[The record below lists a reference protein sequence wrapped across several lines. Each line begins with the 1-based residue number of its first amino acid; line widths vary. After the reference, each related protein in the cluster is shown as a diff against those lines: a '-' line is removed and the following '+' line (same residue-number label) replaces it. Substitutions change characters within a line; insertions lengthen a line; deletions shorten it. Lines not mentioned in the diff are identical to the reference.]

1 MNSTK
6 PHIIGALQAIS
17 VVTNTWAQSIRFYT
31 DGLGYQILEEGQLSA
46 IQKTTFGTQLGKYVL
61 LGHAEGSV
69 VRLIETSNA
78 AALPNRIGA
87 RPWDNGL
94 CVIEAGTPDVDK
106 AYLKV
111 LRARFGAIAPPT
123 EFDCE
128 GPEPLGY
135 IVMKSTA
142 FMGPA
147 GEQIFVTQ
155 IVRRKGG
162 VSLLKEAAVAGINA
176 PANAVISLATRH
188 QQMQYAEVLGIV
200 PVNDLPLKQPGA
212 ASIMGGPP
220 DMGFEMCLM
229 GHGQARVGMEQH
241 VYATQHPD
249 YEYQT
254 YPCDFARTGVAS
266 ACWQG
271 QDLDVLRPKLQKNNW
286 EIIGE
291 IGLPVRGNPEP
302 KALVFRG
309 LVGEILELLV

>member
-1 MNSTK
+1 MTS
-6 PHIIGALQAIS
+6 HITGALQAVS
-17 VVTNTWAQSIRFYT
+17 VVTNCWRQSLRFYT
-31 DGLGYQILEEGQLSA
+31 DALGYQVLEKGELSE
-46 IQKTTFGTQLGKYVL
+46 IQKSIFGKHLSKYAL

-69 VRLIETSNA
+69 VRLIKTTDKSA
-78 AALPNRIGA
+78 VPNRIDA

-94 CVIEAGTPDVDK
+94 CVIEAGTPDVEA

-135 IVMKSTA
+135 ILMRSTA
-142 FMGPA
+142 FIGPA
-147 GEQIFVTQ
+147 GEQLFVTQ
-155 IVRRKGG
+155 IVGRKGG
-162 VSLLKEAAVAGINA
+162 VSLLKEKAVDGINA
-176 PANAVISLATRH
+176 PANAVISLATRE
-188 QQMQYAEVLGIV
+188 QQKQYADVLGLY
-200 PVNDLPLKQPGA
+200 PVNDLPLAQPGA

-229 GHGQARVGMEQH
+229 GYDMERIGMEQH
-241 VYATQHPD
+241 VYAPQNPD
-249 YEYQT
+249 YDFRV
-254 YPCDFARTGVAS
+254 YPCDFSKTGVAS

-271 QDLDVLRPKLQKNNW
+271 QDLDVLTPKLQQIGW
-286 EIIGE
+286 EILST

-309 LVGEILELLV
+309 PVGEILELLE